1 MKKGFAIILGFAVG
15 LAAVTFAQVIV
26 QRPQFPQTGLS
37 YVGYGDAFP
46 TTELFGGELFVD
58 VNGQTD
64 AGPLFGIYDDVNTV
78 WDIFF
83 SGIGTQN
90 TVVKFGAAEL
100 VDSSVTDDA
109 VDVVATAGLFTA
121 GTAPDAADSIT
132 IDGINN
138 SIVFEGGTE
147 DGGEVYL
154 IAGDPDTDLVIT
166 LDNPPADTGGTWMEL
181 AAALAAQDAGDVW
194 RGIYLNLDSPADHD
208 GAAEIRGIELNSDL
222 NTATGQEYALWIN
235 DRWDTEIWFEGND
248 ANVVFPNTGNLTFND
263 AGGAHTFI
271 LDDVPAAG
279 ASDDTWS
286 LVEIAAGLGALDAG
300 DVQNGIFVNLANA
313 DHTGG
318 NVYGLNIDGIV
329 QDPQAEEAAVFIGAT
344 WDADIHFGSATAMMW
359 WFETGN
365 LTIQDYGG
373 DMQFILRDVP
383 AVSASADLME
393 LDATTVQVDAGD
405 TIRGLFIDLVTDA
418 ATTGGLF
425 VGLDIDGITARAAAE
440 YAVQI
445 GPGWDID
452 IRFTDGTPLLN
463 YPNLGTF
470 TIADLGTAASFILRD
485 VTAAGTANDLVEIDH
500 VLSIMDDAGDVFR
513 SLFIDIDSVD
523 HTNGNIIGID
533 IDLDTPDA
541 QATETAV
548 YANGGWDYT
557 LRQDGVAFADLPAV
571 IVGAMVY
578 CTNCDQASVPCATT
592 GANGAWAFG
601 TSNGPRWE
609 CPW

>member
-1 MKKGFAIILGFAVG
+1 MKKGFTIILGFAVG
-15 LAAVTFAQVIV
+15 LAAITFAQVIV

-64 AGPLFGIYDDVNTV
+64 AGPLFGMYDDVNTV

-100 VDSSVTDDA
+100 VDSSITDDA

-166 LDNPPADTGGTWMEL
+166 FDNPPADTGGTWMEL

-279 ASDDTWS
+279 AADDTWS
-286 LVEIAAGLGALDAG
+286 LVEIAAGLVPLDLG
-300 DVQNGIFVNLANA
+300 DTQNGLFINLANA

-329 QDPQAEEAAVFIGAT
+329 ADPQAEEAAVFIGAT
-344 WDADIHFGSATAMMW
+344 WDIDIHFGSATALIN

-365 LTIQDYGG
+365 LTISDYGG
-373 DMQFILRDVP
+373 DIGFVLSDMPDYGAGDFTSYAAELDVTVDTMDAGDLQGGLFLDMVSAGHTGGVLYAFRIDNVTNTAATEQAIRIGSGFDEEIVFIDTDSNVQFVTSLTLRDGGMVSNFILRDVP
-383 AVSASADLME
+383 A
-393 LDATTVQVDAGD
+393 
-405 TIRGLFIDLVTDA
+405 
-418 ATTGGLF
+418 
-425 VGLDIDGITARAAAE
+425 
-440 YAVQI
+440 
-445 GPGWDID
+445 
-452 IRFTDGTPLLN
+452 
-463 YPNLGTF
+463 
-470 TIADLGTAASFILRD
+470 
-485 VTAAGTANDLVEIDH
+485 AGTANDLIELGH
-500 VLSIMDDAGDVFR
+500 TLSIMDGAGDVFR
-513 SLFIDIDSVD
+513 SLFINITRVD

-533 IDLDTPDA
+533 VDLDTPDA
-541 QATETAV
+541 QATETAI